1 MSETKGCMILLFM
14 AFLMFFFFLMTAQVC
29 TARKLQT
36 FMTTQEKINEKTCRQ
51 DLQQDSDIRQL
62 KQDAEIRNR
71 LLTSKEFL
79 LEEKL

>member
-36 FMTTQEKINEKTCRQ
+36 FMATQEKINEKTCRQ